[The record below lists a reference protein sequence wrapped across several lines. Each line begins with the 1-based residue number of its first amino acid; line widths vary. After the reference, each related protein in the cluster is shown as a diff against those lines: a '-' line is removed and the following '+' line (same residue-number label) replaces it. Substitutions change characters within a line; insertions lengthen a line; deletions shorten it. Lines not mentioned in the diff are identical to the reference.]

1 MSAQTKGRSSHQT
14 GIEAIRRTVFTQRFL
29 DVRCSVQRVSDLVA
43 TISWVDMGYNPV
55 ANCRST
61 LDQPPIGFVSPGI
74 SRSPCALWPGL
85 DSKPAL
91 IGNSHSVQSWP
102 HQISSNMHTF
112 IVYDTLYIYIYTY
125 IHTTY
130 VYIYIH
136 NTVWY
141 RYLVVTVDRSRGLP
155 FPAKN
160 TSPAPWPRYGQIR
173 QVRGGS
179 PALNGGGAPDQ
190 MGKRWDIRPFLGG
203 IKLPRVMGI

>member
-1 MSAQTKGRSSHQT
+1 MLDARYKGLVTWLPQSHGLIWVIIQLLIAGQPWINPPSASFLLGYPRAPVRSDRAWTQNQLWLANPILFSRDLIKYHQT
-14 GIEAIRRTVFTQRFL
+14 CIHLLYMIH
-29 DVRCSVQRVSDLVA
+29 
-43 TISWVDMGYNPV
+43 TI
-55 ANCRST
+55 
-61 LDQPPIGFVSPGI
+61 
-74 SRSPCALWPGL
+74 
-85 DSKPAL
+85 
-91 IGNSHSVQSWP
+91 
-102 HQISSNMHTF
+102 
-112 IVYDTLYIYIYTY
+112 YIYIYLYIYTY
-125 IHTTY
+125 DIRI
-130 VYIYIH
+130 YIYIH